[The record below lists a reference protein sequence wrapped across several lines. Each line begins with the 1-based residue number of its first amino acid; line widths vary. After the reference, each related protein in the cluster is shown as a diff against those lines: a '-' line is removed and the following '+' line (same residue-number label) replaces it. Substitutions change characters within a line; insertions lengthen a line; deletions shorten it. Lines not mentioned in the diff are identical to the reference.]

1 MSAPKEVQPADPGRK
16 TSEILG
22 QSADERTVKMDLQDA
37 KCYWN
42 DEEFAQGDQ
51 VSVGGSCYECSFG
64 RWLPMD
70 D

>member
-1 MSAPKEVQPADPGRK
+1 MSAPKEVRPADPARK

-22 QSADERTVKMDLQDA
+22 QTADERTVKMDLQDA

-42 DEEFAQGDQ
+42 DEEFGQGQQ
-51 VSVGGSCYECSFG
+51 VSVDGTCYECSFG
-64 RWLPMD
+64 RWLPLD